1 MMSWHVVVVSVTA
14 VGLACLLMLA
24 VVVVTKIGRTSR
36 RTRRQARLAPY
47 RRDLLAVSSGEDDG
61 SSAAALCAATGTA
74 GEMVDLAAVD
84 MLGKIRGA
92 PADALVGVLL
102 RHGAIRSAMRGLD
115 HRSPVQRAKAA
126 QMLGL
131 SREVSAVPALVGA
144 LEDGAVEV
152 RTAAGYALGLI
163 GDPAAAGP
171 VLAAVG
177 APGAGLPAGIAADAL
192 LGMGV
197 QIHTALVEAM
207 SDPDPR
213 PRHVAAY
220 VSGVGAFT
228 RTVPMLRSLLAQDED
243 LTVREAAAEALAAIG
258 GRGDVEVLARHTAAD
273 QPLPLRRGCA
283 TALGQLGDPAANA
296 TLQGLL
302 DDPDPRLAELAA
314 SALLSLSPAAG
325 SGLVERAEA
334 EPRDDAQRGRPIGA
348 AVTIA
353 RLQGVLR

>member
-1 MMSWHVVVVSVTA
+1 MVLVAA
-14 VGLACLLMLA
+14 VGWACLLMVA
-24 VVVVTKIGRTSR
+24 VVAVTKVSRTRR
-36 RTRRQARLAPY
+36 RTRRQALLAPY
-47 RRDLLAVSSGEDDG
+47 RRDLLAVSAGEDDG
-61 SSAAALCAATGTA
+61 SSAEALVAATGTA
-74 GEMVDLAAVD
+74 GVMVDLAAIEL
-84 MLGKIRGA
+84 LGKIRGA
-92 PADALVGVLL
+92 PADALVDVLL
-102 RHGAIRSAMRGLD
+102 RHGAVRGATRGLD

-131 SREVSAVPALVGA
+131 SREVSAVPALVRG
-144 LEDGAVEV
+144 LDDSAVEV
-152 RTAAGYALGLI
+152 RTAAAYALGLI
-163 GDPAAAGP
+163 GDAAAAGP

-192 LGMGV
+192 LGMGM

-228 RTVPMLRSLLAQDED
+228 RSVPMLSTLLAQDAD
-243 LTVREAAAEALAAIG
+243 LTVRQAAAEALAAIG
-258 GRGDVEVLARHTAAD
+258 GRGDVEVLARHTERD

-283 TALGQLGDPAANA
+283 TALGQLGDPAANQ
-296 TLQGLL
+296 TLEGLL
-302 DDPDPRLAELAA
+302 HDPDPRLAELAA
-314 SALLSLSPAAG
+314 SAMLRLSPSAG
-325 SGLVERAEA
+325 PGLVERADA
-334 EPRDDAQRGRPIGA
+334 EPHDDAQRGRPIGA